1 MKHGMTRKT
10 VQRRKKKAFGEKDPD
25 VKLYRINIELN
36 IFIINYNKKK
46 EVKLNIIFILLYFLH
61 TILTDLDF

>member
-1 MKHGMTRKT
+1 MTRKT
-10 VQRRKKKAFGEKDPD
+10 VQRRRKKAFGEKDPD

-46 EVKLNIIFILLYFLH
+46 EIKLKYQFHLIVFFAYYF
-61 TILTDLDF
+61 DQS